1 MLRHMKNGWMTT
13 EIFALWSQ
21 NFSKQVEERPLLVVY
36 DGNFTHA
43 SLELIEKSIKEKI
56 TKLKLS
62 PSTCY

>member
-1 MLRHMKNGWMTT
+1 MLRHIKNGWMTT

-43 SLELIEKSIKEKI
+43 SL
-56 TKLKLS
+56 
-62 PSTCY
+62 